1 MEMVKDIDLISIQ
14 ETRDLVEKAY
24 EAQKRFEK
32 FDQEKTNKI
41 VDSLARVLRENAE
54 YLGKLAS
61 ETTKF
66 GRWEDKKIKNILA
79 SEILNDY
86 MKNIKT
92 RGIINFDDNNKI
104 YEVAVP
110 MGVVAGIVPTTNPTS
125 TVIFKTLISLKAG
138 NAIVFSPHPRALE
151 CILKTVE
158 IIKNELNK
166 LGVDHNLVGCISN
179 PTMEATS
186 ELMKHSKVAIILA
199 TGGSAMVK
207 SAYSSG
213 KPALGV
219 GPGNVPAYIDK
230 TANVEKAVAN
240 IFCSKTFDNG
250 TICASE
256 QSIIAHSSVL
266 DAVKKECIRQGG
278 YILNEEEKK
287 KVEKILVGPTGS
299 FNPDIVGLD
308 GKTLADMAGIKVP
321 DYTRVLIA
329 PESGVGKKFPFSI
342 EKLTCILAFYEAKN
356 LDEAKYIALQLIRFA
371 GMGHSCAIHAN
382 DRDRIIDF
390 ASIMP
395 VSRILVN
402 TPTSQGAVGYSTS
415 LTPSF
420 TLGCG
425 SYGGN
430 ATSDNISVM
439 HLFNRKRIAYG
450 VNDIST
456 IKDFSNMI
464 INSTVMNNNMYSD
477 EFINKI
483 IVEVKKALNN
493 QI

>member
-1 MEMVKDIDLISIQ
+1 METIKDVDLISIQ

-24 EAQKRFEK
+24 EAQKGFEK
-32 FDQEKTNKI
+32 LDQEKTNN
-41 VDSLARVLRENAE
+41 VVNSLARVLYENSE
-54 YLGKLAS
+54 YLAKLAC

-66 GRWEDKKIKNILA
+66 GRWEDKKTKNILA

-92 RGIINFDDNNKI
+92 RGIINEDKDNKI

-110 MGVVAGIVPTTNPTS
+110 MGVVAGIIPTTNPTS

-158 IIKNELNK
+158 IIKSELK
-166 LGVDHNLVGCISN
+166 RLGIDDNLVGCISN
-179 PTMEATS
+179 PTMVATS
-186 ELMKHSKVAIILA
+186 ELMKHDKVAIILA

-230 TANVEKAVAN
+230 TANVEKAVAD
-240 IFCSKTFDNG
+240 ILCSKTFDNG

-256 QSIIAHSSVL
+256 QSIIAHSAVSDL
-266 DAVKKECIRQGG
+266 VKKECIRQGA

-287 KVEKILVGPTGS
+287 KVEKILVGPTGA
-299 FNPDIVGLD
+299 FNPNIVGLD

-329 PESGVGKKFPFSI
+329 PETGVGKKFPFSI

-356 LDEAKYIALQLIRFA
+356 LDDAKYIALSLIRFG

-382 DRDRIIDF
+382 DKERILNY
-390 ASIMP
+390 SSVMP
-395 VSRILVN
+395 VSRVLVN
-402 TPTSQGAVGYSTS
+402 TPTSQGAVGYATS

-430 ATSDNISVM
+430 ATSDNISVL

-450 VNDIST
+450 VNDISK
-456 IKDFSNMI
+456 IKDFSNGSSN
-464 INSTVMNNNMYSD
+464 NSVNNIYND

-483 IVEVKKALNN
+483 IIEVKKALNN
-493 QI
+493 KI

>member
-1 MEMVKDIDLISIQ
+1 MGIIKNIDLISIQ

-24 EAQKRFEK
+24 EAQKAFEK
-32 FDQEKTNKI
+32 LDQEKTNKV
-41 VDSLARVLRENAE
+41 VDSIARVLYENAE

-66 GRWEDKKIKNILA
+66 GRWEDKKTKNILA

-92 RGIINFDDNNKI
+92 RGIINIDENNKI

-110 MGVVAGIVPTTNPTS
+110 MGVVAGIIPTTNPTS
-125 TVIFKTLISLKAG
+125 TVMFKTLISLKAG

-158 IIKNELNK
+158 IIKNELTK
-166 LGVDHNLVGCISN
+166 LGLDDNLVGCIST
-179 PTMEATS
+179 PTMEATL
-186 ELMKHSKVAIILA
+186 ELMKHDKVAIILA

-230 TANVEKAVAN
+230 TANVQKAVAD
-240 IFCSKTFDNG
+240 ILCSKTFDNG

-256 QSIIAHSSVL
+256 QSIIAHSAVADL
-266 DAVKKECIRQGG
+266 VKKECIKQGG

-287 KVEKILVGPTGS
+287 KVEKILVGPNGA
-299 FNPDIVGLD
+299 FNPKIVGLD
-308 GKTLADMAGIKVP
+308 GKTLADMAGINVP

-329 PESGVGKKFPFSI
+329 PETGVGKQYPFSI
-342 EKLTCILAFYEAKN
+342 EKLTCILAFYEVKN
-356 LDEAKYIALQLIRFA
+356 LDEAKYLALSLIRFA

-382 DRDRIIDF
+382 DRDRVISF

-395 VSRILVN
+395 VSRVLVN
-402 TPTSQGAVGYSTS
+402 TPSSQGGVGYSTS

-430 ATSDNISVM
+430 STSDNISVL
-439 HLFNRKRIAYG
+439 HLFNRQRIAYG
-450 VNDIST
+450 VNDISQ
-456 IKDFSNMI
+456 IKDFSNSNI
-464 INSTVMNNNMYSD
+464 NNTINSSVYND

-483 IVEVKKALNN
+483 IIEVKKALNN
-493 QI
+493 KI